1 MQNELKK
8 LVDLPEGKLVFT
20 NEQIQ
25 FLLDNIGNLNP
36 HIRDNLVYTL
46 FARGFSENAFK
57 QKQIQVIIDSFI
69 QNIGLFRQINQP
81 ENDTIFLRTFSALL
95 GALILE
101 SDNDKPILTDSER
114 QLLFDWSIRY
124 LKEEKDFRGYVTNK
138 GWAHSVAH
146 GSDFL
151 GATLSHHDFKPKSV
165 SAIFEVI
172 TSIFQNLKNP
182 FVDDFDKKIYQQ
194 LLHDDRANWY
204 CLSSWFRLLQNWY
217 FYFSTNKEVQDN
229 LLSKITAYNEKM
241 GFTL

>member
-1 MQNELKK
+1 M
-8 LVDLPEGKLVFT
+8 
-20 NEQIQ
+20 
-25 FLLDNIGNLNP
+25 
-36 HIRDNLVYTL
+36 
-46 FARGFSENAFK
+46 
-57 QKQIQVIIDSFI
+57 
-69 QNIGLFRQINQP
+69 NQP
-81 ENDTIFLRTFSALL
+81 ENDAVFLRTFSALL

-172 TSIFQNLKNP
+172 TSIFQN
-182 FVDDFDKKIYQQ
+182 
-194 LLHDDRANWY
+194 
-204 CLSSWFRLLQNWY
+204 
-217 FYFSTNKEVQDN
+217 
-229 LLSKITAYNEKM
+229 
-241 GFTL
+241 